1 MRQEDLPKAN
11 ATCVIC
17 GNKYYRCE
25 KCIKLGSQGVH
36 SWKLFCCASKC
47 YLQYCTFESYKKGL
61 LTKEQAKEELKN
73 IDPVRPV
80 YSESK
85 YKVVFDEIMK
95 PAIRKFRA
103 NILKAEE
110 AVQENQEVD
119 EIKPIEIETVEADT
133 TTVVVEEKED
143 NAEE

>member
-17 GNKYYRCE
+17 GMKYYRCE

-73 IDPVRPV
+73 IDSMRPV
-80 YSESK
+80 HAESK
-85 YKVVFDEIMK
+85 YREVFNEIMK
-95 PAIRKFRA
+95 PAPRKRWFE
-103 NILKAEE
+103 NKVEEE
-110 AVQENQEVD
+110 AVVENNID
-119 EIKPIEIETVEADT
+119 TIVEAIAQEE
-133 TTVVVEEKED
+133 VEQVDVQVED
-143 NAEE
+143 VNPQM